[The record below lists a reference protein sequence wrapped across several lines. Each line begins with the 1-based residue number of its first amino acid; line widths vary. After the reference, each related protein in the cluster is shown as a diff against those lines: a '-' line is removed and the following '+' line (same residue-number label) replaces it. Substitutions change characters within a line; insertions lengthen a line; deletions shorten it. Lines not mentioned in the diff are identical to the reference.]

1 MSKRNYTPRSREE
14 RAEEIQAI
22 QADLEAKVAALTTTE
37 DWVHALDV
45 AAKFHRYSL
54 NNLLWLMMQ
63 GAEREMD
70 VTQVAGFRAWQK
82 LGRNVRKG
90 EKSLKVLAPARYKVA
105 DERTGEDRWVV
116 RGFTVA
122 SVFDVSQTDGDDLP
136 DVAPALL
143 TEGGEPAV
151 LAKITDLIA
160 ARGFETLF
168 VEPETLRGANG
179 RTLFETK
186 QVHVRND
193 VELAQRL
200 KTAVHELAHVTLHS
214 PEQIN
219 YASNQDRCEVEA
231 ESVAYVVLTHLG
243 IAAED
248 YSLPYVAGWSRG
260 DAKVVRASAETV
272 VKAAREIVEA
282 LVGAEAPVAA

>member
-105 DERTGEDRWVV
+105 DERTGEDRWV
-116 RGFTVA
+116 
-122 SVFDVSQTDGDDLP
+122 
-136 DVAPALL
+136 VAPALL